1 MIYYPTKSELKRLS
15 NIFERVGSI
24 SLSAILLPAILNNNI
39 ISVSSLVGGL
49 STLVLWLAAL
59 RLERGVSYIDN

>member
-24 SLSAILLPAILNNNI
+24 SLSVILLPAILNNNI